1 MPFRS
6 APRREGICS
15 IRRTDSEALSATP
28 GVRFQKTCPNQCLS
42 AACWRLPRGEFPPK
56 VPAGEKLFPFPQ
68 PVGVSYGYM
77 AVSVSVLASG
87 SRGNCALVATS
98 STRILVDAGLSGRET
113 FKRLR
118 ALGERTEEISAILI
132 THEHSDHVAGLQRL
146 ATKLNVPV
154 FLTAPTHHA
163 WNRTVRDEEGAI
175 PELPKSEHFSAGRGF
190 RIGDIEVMPF
200 TIPHDAID
208 PVGFTFRAEGVKI
221 GFATDLGYMPTNV
234 RNHLRGCS
242 VLVMESNHDVEML
255 RSGPYPWSVKQRVM
269 SRVGHLSNDALA
281 EFFSHNYDGSAS
293 YVVLAHLS
301 EHNNHPELARGAAE
315 KALASRQ
322 TVLRNRVV
330 LAGQTAKAEAIQ
342 L

>member
-1 MPFRS
+1 M
-6 APRREGICS
+6 
-15 IRRTDSEALSATP
+15 
-28 GVRFQKTCPNQCLS
+28 
-42 AACWRLPRGEFPPK
+42 
-56 VPAGEKLFPFPQ
+56 
-68 PVGVSYGYM
+68 
-77 AVSVSVLASG
+77 SVTLSVLASG

-118 ALGERTEEISAILI
+118 ALGERVEEISAILI
-132 THEHSDHVAGLQRL
+132 THEHSDHVAGLYRL

-154 FLTAPTHHA
+154 FITAPTHHA
-163 WNRTVRDEEGAI
+163 WKRAMRDQEGAI
-175 PELPKSEHFSAGRGF
+175 PELPKPEHFAAGRSF
-190 RIGDIEVMPF
+190 CIGDIEVMPF

-221 GFATDLGYMPTNV
+221 GFATDLGYMPVSV
-234 RNHLRGCS
+234 RNHLRGCG

-281 EFFSHNYDGSAS
+281 EFFSSDYDGGAE
-293 YVVLAHLS
+293 YLVLAHLS
-301 EHNNHPELARGAAE
+301 EQNNHPEIARAAAE
-315 KALASRQ
+315 YALGGRQGLWHNRVLLASQ
-322 TVLRNRVV
+322 TEPL
-330 LAGQTAKAEAIQ
+330 EPIQ